1 MRDAPPLAGLRLALV
16 GPGRVG
22 STLAA
27 WAAGRGA
34 RLVRVAGR
42 RPEAAEALAARLGGE
57 AVALDRFESAD
68 CGLLLLAVADGALAE
83 VAGTLAERPQAP
95 VVLHTSGSLGASVLA
110 PLAPGSGAGSATG
123 SFHPLK
129 AFPRPLPEPSD
140 LARAAGTF
148 YALDG
153 TPEAVALGERLAAAF
168 GGASGVVPEAA
179 RDVYHLG
186 ATVAAG
192 GVATLLVSA
201 GESTERLG
209 LEPGLP
215 ESILRGY
222 LALARSAVD
231 ALEAATAGLRPAD
244 GLGPAAITGPLAR
257 GDHQTFLRE
266 MESLR
271 ETLGTDDAPAPGRLA
286 LLCRLGLETV
296 RLTAGDAEARTLEA
310 ALRARGLLPRES
322 D

>member
-1 MRDAPPLAGLRLALV
+1 MREAPPLEGLRLGLV

-22 STLAA
+22 TTLAA
-27 WAAGRGA
+27 WAVARGA
-34 RLVRVAGR
+34 RLVRVAAR

-57 AVALDRFESAD
+57 ATVLDRFASGD
-68 CGLLLLAVADGALAE
+68 CGLLLLAVADGALPA
-83 VAGTLAERPQAP
+83 VARGLAARPQAP

-110 PLAPGSGAGSATG
+110 PLAAPGADSATG
-123 SFHPLK
+123 SFHPLQ
-129 AFPRPLPEPSD
+129 AFPRPLPEAAD

-153 TPEAVALGERLAAAF
+153 SPEAVALGERLAAAF

-201 GESTERLG
+201 GETIERLG

-215 ESILRGY
+215 EAIRRGY

-231 ALEAATAGLRPAD
+231 ALEAVEGAP
-244 GLGPAAITGPLAR
+244 GPAAITGPLAR
-257 GDHQTFLRE
+257 GDHETFLRE

-271 ETLGTDDAPAPGRLA
+271 ETLGGEAAPDGRRLA

-296 RLTAGDAEARTLEA
+296 RLTAGDADACALEKSLRT
-310 ALRARGLLPRES
+310 RGLLPRQPG
-322 D
+322 